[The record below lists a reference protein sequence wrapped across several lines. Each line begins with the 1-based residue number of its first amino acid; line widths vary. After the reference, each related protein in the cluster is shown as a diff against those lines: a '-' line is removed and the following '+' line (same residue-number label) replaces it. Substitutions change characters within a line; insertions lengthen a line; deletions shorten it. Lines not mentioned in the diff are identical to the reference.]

1 MSRQFLHAGSAVN
14 AHTTLIF
21 DLEITDKQVITV
33 GASTD
38 IKIHS
43 ITEPGFPLLQVI
55 EYAHSNGCHQV
66 AIDANGT
73 RMITAGFNG
82 IMKAWYCN
90 DGHWAAD
97 DQLTGD
103 LAAARTWAL
112 DLSEDGQYLA
122 GVNSEGRI
130 QVWDLA
136 NNAAQIRDQET
147 KGVWGTCIDL
157 SSDGTLMATGHTD
170 GSVYIFST
178 ETGRMPFT
186 LPGSVRQVRVVS
198 FSPAG
203 KILAATGDSGV
214 ITLYDTA
221 SGELVGSLAGN
232 SAFVMN
238 LSWSSTGEYLLSCSH
253 DGKAKVYSMETKTC
267 VATVS
272 ESDQVLWAAKWLP
285 KTGRT
290 ESFAT
295 VGDSCNITIYRE
307 ATA

>member
-1 MSRQFLHAGSAVN
+1 MSKQYLHAGSAVN

-21 DLEITDKQVITV
+21 DLEVTDTQVITV

-38 IKIHS
+38 IKVHS
-43 ITEPGFPLLQVI
+43 TTEPGNPLVQVI

-66 AIDANGT
+66 AIDAEGT

-82 IMKAWYCN
+82 IMKVWSFN
-90 DGHWAAD
+90 DGSWVADKDLTAA
-97 DQLTGD
+97 
-103 LAAARTWAL
+103 LASARTWAL
-112 DLSEDGQYLA
+112 DLSVDGQYLA
-122 GVNSEGRI
+122 GVNPEGRI

-136 NNAAQIRDQET
+136 DNATQIRDQET

-157 SSDGTLMATGHTD
+157 SQDGRFMATGHTD

-178 ETGRMPFT
+178 ETGRMPFS
-186 LPGSVRQVRVVS
+186 LPGSVKQVRVVA

-203 KILAATGDSGV
+203 KLLAATGDSGV
-214 ITLYDTA
+214 ITLYDTV
-221 SGELVGSLAGN
+221 SGELVGSLTGN
-232 SAFVMN
+232 TAWVMN

-253 DGKAKVYSMETKTC
+253 DGKAKVYSMATKHC

-272 ESDQVLWAAKWLP
+272 ESDKVLWAAKWLP
-285 KTGRT
+285 KVGRA
-290 ESFAT
+290 ERFAT

-307 ATA
+307 ASA